1 MHTHVQAEGA
11 GFEVILTVLLVSAF
25 LFYPLAAIVTS
36 RKYKKWPLHRYVF
49 WAGGVFC
56 AGAAL
61 VGPLAD
67 FAHTNF
73 MGHMVGHLL
82 LGMLAP
88 LLLVLAT
95 PMTLLLRTLDVPAA
109 RKLTRVLKSRP
120 LHFLSNPL
128 TAAVLNIGG
137 LYVLYT
143 TDLYLLMHQSLF
155 LYALVHVHVFLAG
168 YLFTMSIIYVDIT
181 SHRYS
186 YLYRAVVLILALAG
200 HKILSKYIYAN
211 APNGVPRGEAEAG
224 GMWMYYGGDIVD
236 LALITILCYQWYKAT
251 APRFIIPSNGLK

>member
-1 MHTHVQAEGA
+1 MHSHVQAEGT
-11 GFEVILTVLLVSAF
+11 GFEMIVTVLLVSAF
-25 LFYPLAAIVTS
+25 LLYPLAAIVTS
-36 RKYKKWPLHRYVF
+36 RKYKKWPVHRYVF
-49 WAGGVFC
+49 WSGGVFC

-61 VGPLAD
+61 VGPLAV

-73 MGHMVGHLL
+73 IGHMVGHLL

-88 LLLVLAT
+88 LLLVLAA

-120 LHFLSNPL
+120 LHFLNNPL

-143 TDLYLLMHQSLF
+143 TDLYLLMHQSIF
-155 LYALVHVHVFLAG
+155 LYTLVHLHVFLAG
-168 YLFTMSIIYVDIT
+168 YLFTISIIYVDIT

-211 APNGVPRGEAEAG
+211 PPNGVPRGEAEAG
-224 GMWMYYGGDIVD
+224 SMWMYYGGDIID
-236 LALITILCYQWYKAT
+236 LALIILLCYQWYKAT
-251 APRFIIPSNGLK
+251 APRFVIPSTGLK